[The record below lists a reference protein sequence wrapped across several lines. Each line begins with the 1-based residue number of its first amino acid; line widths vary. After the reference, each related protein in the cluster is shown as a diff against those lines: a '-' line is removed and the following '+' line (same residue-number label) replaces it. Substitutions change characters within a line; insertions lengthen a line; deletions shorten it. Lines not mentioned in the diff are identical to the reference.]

1 MVLNKYITDL
11 HYYNKHMCN
20 HLIDLFKWYNINAMF
35 ISKCINQN
43 IKLDINIKTIYFF
56 ISIIEILLKKK
67 KNQEATLPHL
77 KKLNRNQIILAL
89 KHISLFN
96 SLIHTHVFQSIICT
110 SACLTYEDKYCPRL

>member
-1 MVLNKYITDL
+1 MVLNKYMTDL

-77 KKLNRNQIILAL
+77 KKIKSQANNFGI
-89 KHISLFN
+89 KTYLFV
-96 SLIHTHVFQSIICT
+96 LFIDTHACVSIIHMH
-110 SACLTYEDKYCPRL
+110 

>member
-1 MVLNKYITDL
+1 MVLNKYMTDL

-77 KKLNRNQIILAL
+77 KKIKSQANNFGI
-89 KHISLFN
+89 KTYLFV
-96 SLIHTHVFQSIICT
+96 LFIDTHACVSINHMH
-110 SACLTYEDKYCPRL
+110 